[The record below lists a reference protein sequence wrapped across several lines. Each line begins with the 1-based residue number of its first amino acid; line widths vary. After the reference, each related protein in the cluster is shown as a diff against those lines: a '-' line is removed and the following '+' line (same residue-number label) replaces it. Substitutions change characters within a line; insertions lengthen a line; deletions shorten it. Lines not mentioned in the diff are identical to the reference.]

1 MTKRQQAPRLMGG
14 SLGMKSVSM
23 LDIDNFMDWQINQGE
38 NISNPEELY
47 SAVAWTFWAINLRCD
62 SAAAI
67 PYSIYTMDS
76 DEDTEENE
84 VEWPIELA
92 PLLWLT
98 EAWLQLE
105 GAAYWLKRRNRVIKD
120 LQVLNATT
128 MKILAYDA
136 EGPVTFRQTVGGKT
150 QDYPAEDVVYFHTFS
165 PTRDLGPGV
174 ASGKVSAEA
183 STLIRNA
190 NQYASAFFANGAV
203 PLVLLTSE
211 GAVPPNTKEEIRN
224 TWQKMVQGVKKAFS
238 TVVLEHGLTPT
249 VISPP
254 LKDMTMP
261 ELETTKRQQVL
272 VAHKIPQG
280 MGEPSSNRATQ
291 EWLQFEFWTQCILP
305 EMRVHIIPIL
315 DKQLLNPLGL
325 RIGFRFN
332 EIEAIQRVEIDKAL
346 STVPVMQEMVASYQ
360 AKVVNLDETRR
371 TISTILEWMSL
382 PKLDDEWQPEPEPA
396 PVVVEVPA
404 AVPEEA
410 PIPEEATSQELLN
423 GETIPKALAPSGADS
438 ELWSDLARW
447 KAKAHKRGRSCDF
460 TNSSIP
466 DWLSVT
472 VQAAM
477 DEVGVERAFD
487 FMKAIPAARLAAERR
502 LQAKIAEALA
512 AYRKKVQAAI
522 RSGDPINWDD
532 LMAELRRAIQ
542 PELTALM
549 TQQALRTSGG
559 IGVGF
564 DPAIINLDAARW
576 ARQYAYDLVTQ
587 LTETTRSL
595 VSEVIATFIETP
607 GMTQG
612 DMELLLEPA
621 FGPVRAEMIATTE
634 TTRAYSAATNETQK
648 LVNESGLPMV
658 RHWQTNNDELVCD
671 ICGPLNDEPE
681 SKWQA
686 ILDKND
692 ITLDHDIMDGPPAHV
707 NCRCATGLDID

>member
-14 SLGMKSVSM
+14 PLGMKSVSM
-23 LDIDNFMDWQINQGE
+23 LDIDNFMDWQMGQVERIE
-38 NISNPEELY
+38 NPRELY
-47 SAVAWTFWAINLRCD
+47 AAVAWTFWAINLRCD

-105 GAAYWLKRRNRVIKD
+105 GAAYWLKRRNRVVIKD

-128 MKILAYDA
+128 MKILTYDA
-136 EGPVTFRQTVGGKT
+136 EGPLAFRQTVGGKT
-150 QDYPAEDVVYFHTFS
+150 QDYKADDIVYFHTFS

-174 ASGKVSAEA
+174 ASGNVSAEPA
-183 STLIRNA
+183 GLIRNA
-190 NQYASAFFANGAV
+190 NQYASSFFANGAV
-203 PLVLLTSE
+203 PLVLLTAE
-211 GAVPPNTKEEIRN
+211 GAVPENTKTEIRN

-261 ELETTKRQQVL
+261 ELETTKRQQIL

-382 PKLDDEWQPEPEPA
+382 PKLDDEWEPEPEPA
-396 PVVVEVPA
+396 PVIVNVPSPAPEKVPVAEEGTGETLPTEEPGQQAKAIVDDLKRWEAKAITRIREGRFDKALEFASDTIPAVVHRMVAFGLER
-404 AVPEEA
+404 AVTGRDVLDVFANARGEYKQVRI
-410 PIPEEATSQELLN
+410 IPE
-423 GETIPKALAPSGADS
+423 GA
-438 ELWSDLARW
+438 
-447 KAKAHKRGRSCDF
+447 
-460 TNSSIP
+460 
-466 DWLSVT
+466 
-472 VQAAM
+472 
-477 DEVGVERAFD
+477 
-487 FMKAIPAARLAAERR
+487 
-502 LQAKIAEALA
+502 
-512 AYRKKVQAAI
+512 
-522 RSGDPINWDD
+522 GDPLPRVPDKVELSEKEIN
-532 LMAELRRAIQ
+532 
-542 PELTALM
+542 
-549 TQQALRTSGG
+549 QALRLWDRLMPELAGL
-559 IGVGF
+559 
-564 DPAIINLDAARW
+564 LDADVINKR
-576 ARQYAYDLVTQ
+576 RYDAGSVD
-587 LTETTRSL
+587 
-595 VSEVIATFIETP
+595 V
-607 GMTQG
+607 G
-612 DMELLLEPA
+612 
-621 FGPVRAEMIATTE
+621 
-634 TTRAYSAATNETQK
+634 
-648 LVNESGLPMV
+648 
-658 RHWQTNNDELVCD
+658 
-671 ICGPLNDEPE
+671 
-681 SKWQA
+681 
-686 ILDKND
+686 
-692 ITLDHDIMDGPPAHV
+692 
-707 NCRCATGLDID
+707 

>member
-1 MTKRQQAPRLMGG
+1 MRRQNETRLMGG
-14 SLGMKSVSM
+14 SLGMKSISM
-23 LDIDNFMDWQINQGE
+23 LDIDNWMDWQMGQREQIE
-38 NISNPEELY
+38 NPRELY
-47 SAVAWTFWAINLRCD
+47 AAVAWTFWSINLRAD

-76 DEDTEENE
+76 DEDIEENE
-84 VEWPIELA
+84 VEWPIELS

-98 EAWLQLE
+98 EAWLQLM
-105 GAAYWLKRRNRVIKD
+105 GAAYWLKRRNRVIIKD

-128 MKILAYDA
+128 MKILTYDA
-136 EGPVTFRQTVGGKT
+136 DGPITFRQVVGSKQ
-150 QDYPAEDVVYFHTFS
+150 QDYPAEDIVYFHTFS
-165 PTRDLGPGV
+165 PSRDLGPGT
-174 ASGKVSAEA
+174 ASGDVSAEPA
-183 STLIRNA
+183 GLIRNA
-190 NQYASAFFANGAV
+190 NQYASSFFANGAV
-203 PLVLLTSE
+203 PLVLLTTE
-211 GAVPPNTKEEIRN
+211 GSVPPNAKEEIRN

-261 ELETTKRQQVL
+261 QLEETKRRQIL

-305 EMRVHIIPIL
+305 EVRIHLIPVL

-325 RIGFRFN
+325 RIGFQFN
-332 EIEAIQRVEIDKAL
+332 EIEAIQRVEVDKAL
-346 STVPVMQEMVASYQ
+346 STMPVVEKMVAAYQ

-371 TISTILEWMSL
+371 TIDTVLGWMSL
-382 PKLDDEWQPEPEPA
+382 PKLDKGWEPEPEPA
-396 PVVVEVPA
+396 PVIVNVPPP
-404 AVPEEA
+404 VPEQA
-410 PIPEEATSQELLN
+410 PVAETPTGEKPPT

-447 KAKAHKRGRSCDF
+447 KCKAQKRGRSCDF
-460 TNSSIP
+460 NNSSIP
-466 DWLSVT
+466 DWLAVT
-472 VQAAM
+472 VKAAM
-477 DEVGVERAFD
+477 VEVGVERAFD
-487 FMKAIPAARLAAERR
+487 FLKAIPAARLAAERR
-502 LQAKIAEALA
+502 LREKIAEALA
-512 AYRKKVQAAI
+512 AYRKKIQQAI

-532 LMAELRRAIQ
+532 LMVELRKAIQ

-576 ARQYAYDLVTQ
+576 ARQYTYELVTR
-587 LTETTRSL
+587 LTETTRNL

-648 LVNESGLPMV
+648 LVNESGLPMH
-658 RHWQTNNDELVCD
+658 RIWLTSGDEKVCS
-671 ICGPLNDEPE
+671 ICGPLNEKPE
-681 SKWQA
+681 SEWAAQFP
-686 ILDKND
+686 
-692 ITLDHDIMDGPPAHV
+692 DGPPAHT
-707 NCRCATGLDID
+707 NCRCSAELSID

>member
-1 MTKRQQAPRLMGG
+1 MGG
-14 SLGMKSVSM
+14 PLGMKSVSM
-23 LDIDNFMDWQINQGE
+23 LDIDNFMDWQMGQQERIE
-38 NISNPEELY
+38 NPRELY
-47 SAVAWTFWAINLRCD
+47 AAVAWTFWAINLRCD

-84 VEWPIELA
+84 VKWPIELS

-105 GAAYWLKRRNRVIKD
+105 GAAYWLKRRNRVVIKD

-128 MKILAYDA
+128 MKILTYDA

-165 PTRDLGPGV
+165 PTRDLGPGT
-174 ASGKVSAEA
+174 ASGNVSAEPA
-183 STLIRNA
+183 GLIRNA
-190 NQYASAFFANGAV
+190 NQYASSFFANGAV
-203 PLVLLTSE
+203 PLVLLTTE
-211 GAVPPNTKEEIRN
+211 GAVPENTKAEIRN
-224 TWQKMVQGVKKAFS
+224 TWTKLVQGVKKAFS

-261 ELETTKRQQVL
+261 ELETTKRQQIL

-291 EWLQFEFWTQCILP
+291 EWLQFEFWTQCVLP

-332 EIEAIQRVEIDKAL
+332 VIEAIQRVEIDKAL

-382 PKLDDEWQPEPEPA
+382 PKLDDEWEPEPEPA
-396 PVVVEVPA
+396 PVIVNVPPPAPEEVPVA
-404 AVPEEA
+404 EE
-410 PIPEEATSQELLN
+410 PTGETPPTE
-423 GETIPKALAPSGADS
+423 ETIPKALAPSGATS

-447 KAKAHKRGRSCDF
+447 KAKAQKRGRSCDF
-460 TNSSIP
+460 NNSSIP
-466 DWLSVT
+466 DWLTVT
-472 VQAAM
+472 VKAAM
-477 DEVGVERAFD
+477 VEVGVERAFD
-487 FMKAIPAARLAAERR
+487 FLKAIPAARLAAERA
-502 LQAKIAEALA
+502 LKAKVAAALA
-512 AYRKKVQAAI
+512 AYRKKVQQAI
-522 RSGDPINWDD
+522 MRGETIDWGAF
-532 LMAELRRAIQ
+532 MAELRKAIQ

-564 DPAIINLDAARW
+564 DPAIINLDVARW
-576 ARQYAYDLVTQ
+576 ARAYTYELVKGIV
-587 LTETTRSL
+587 ETTRSL

-621 FGPVRAEMIATTE
+621 FGAVRAEMIATTE

-648 LVNESGLPMV
+648 LVNESGLPMH
-658 RHWQTNNDELVCD
+658 RIWITEADELVCD
-671 ICGPLNDEPE
+671 ICGPLHLKTEDEWANRFP
-681 SKWQA
+681 
-686 ILDKND
+686 
-692 ITLDHDIMDGPPAHV
+692 DGPPGHV
-707 NCRCATGLDID
+707 NCRCHTELTID